1 MDNLVVDHERQIYLD
16 RHAGFTASYD
26 FATVTATAN
35 ALAGRLGVP
44 SLAIGS
50 SEVGSTEAY
59 EKYLSLVRMAS
70 AQFRHG
76 DVWYD
81 PRTPAQLRHALE
93 TARATRRQV
102 RLFYGDPRTGLDRLA
117 TRDVLGYVGYAA
129 WSLPHPILLSERQTF
144 VGPRIVELEIVKV
157 IDVDSFLTTYSHSSY
172 HMPTLTIVAGDEDGV
187 GAVIA
192 ADGHRQMACT
202 THAQATRWCKFFR
215 GQIHQPPRQQS

>member
-1 MDNLVVDHERQIYLD
+1 MDTLVVDHARQMYLD

-44 SLAIGS
+44 SLAIGT
-50 SEVGSTEAY
+50 SEVGSTAAY

-70 AQFRHG
+70 AKFKPG

-81 PRTPAQLRHALE
+81 PRTPVPLRHALE

-102 RLFYGDPRTGLDRLA
+102 RLFYGDPRTGTDRLA

-129 WSLPHPILLSERQTF
+129 W
-144 VGPRIVELEIVKV
+144 
-157 IDVDSFLTTYSHSSY
+157 
-172 HMPTLTIVAGDEDGV
+172 
-187 GAVIA
+187 
-192 ADGHRQMACT
+192 
-202 THAQATRWCKFFR
+202 
-215 GQIHQPPRQQS
+215 